1 MTRLLRFFSDDDAG
15 QSLIEFALM
24 LPIVLLII
32 TGLFDTGRAVWQENT
47 LAYAAR
53 EGTRYAI
60 VHGSG
65 YLSVDPALVQYPARG
80 VNPGNKAQTVDV
92 VRNAAVGVGGV
103 ITVDVKWP
111 TGESTAGAG
120 NGCYDRSCSVA
131 VTASAAFIPLPSQ
144 YMLGGAFQI
153 TLKGGSQLVI
163 QR

>member
-1 MTRLLRFFSDDDAG
+1 MNTLMRFFSDDDSG
-15 QSLIEFALM
+15 QSLVEFALM

-65 YLSVDPALVQYPARG
+65 YPNPALIQYPASG
-80 VNPGNKAQTVDV
+80 TNPGNKTQVVDV

-103 ITVDVKWP
+103 ISVDVRWP
-111 TGESTAGAG
+111 TGESPAGAG

>member
-1 MTRLLRFFSDDDAG
+1 MTKLMQFWADDDAG
-15 QSLIEFALM
+15 QSLIEFALT
-24 LPIVLLII
+24 LPLVLLII
-32 TGLFDTGRAVWQENT
+32 TGIFDTGRAVWQENT

-65 YLSVDPALVQYPARG
+65 YPDTSQIAY
-80 VNPGNKAQTVDV
+80 PGNTAGITQI

-103 ITVDVKWP
+103 ITVTSTWP
-111 TGESTAGAG
+111 D
-120 NGCYDRSCSVA
+120 GCYDRNCRVA
-131 VTASAAFIPLPSQ
+131 VEASAAFIPLPSR
-144 YMLGGAFQI
+144 YMLNNAFQI

>member
-1 MTRLLRFFSDDDAG
+1 MNKHFWSDDEGG

-24 LPIVLLII
+24 LPIVLLIV
-32 TGLFDTGRAVWQENT
+32 TGIFDVGRAVWQENT

-60 VHGSG
+60 VRGSG
-65 YLSVDPALVQYPARG
+65 FPNMAEIAY
-80 VNPGNKAQTVDV
+80 PGNTAGITNV

-103 ITVDVKWP
+103 ITVTSTWP
-111 TGESTAGAG
+111 D
-120 NGCYDRSCSVA
+120 GCYDRNCRVA

>member
-1 MTRLLRFFSDDDAG
+1 MTKFIAFIGDDDAG

-32 TGLFDTGRAVWQENT
+32 TGIFDVGRAVWQENT

-60 VHGSG
+60 VHGTG
-65 YLSVDPALVQYPARG
+65 YPVAADRAW
-80 VNPGNKAQTVDV
+80 PGNTNGIRTV

-103 ITVDVKWP
+103 ITVDAKWP
-111 TGESTAGAG
+111 TNESSPGAG
-120 NGCYDRSCSVA
+120 DGCYDRSCAVS

>member
-1 MTRLLRFFSDDDAG
+1 MTMLKRLVVDDQGG

-65 YLSVDPALVQYPARG
+65 YPDPAQIAY
-80 VNPGNKAQTVDV
+80 PGNTSGITNV
-92 VRNAAVGVGGV
+92 VRNAAVGVGGT
-103 ITVDVKWP
+103 ITVTATWP
-111 TGESTAGAG
+111 
-120 NGCYDRSCSVA
+120 NNCYDRSCPVA
-131 VTASAAFIPLPSQ
+131 VEASAAFIPLPSR
-144 YMLGGAFQI
+144 YLLNNAFQI

>member
-1 MTRLLRFFSDDDAG
+1 MTKLKRLALEDDGG

-65 YLSVDPALVQYPARG
+65 YPDPSLIQFPPNGA
-80 VNPGNKAQTVDV
+80 NPGNNVQVVGV
-92 VRNAAVGVGGV
+92 VRDAAVGVGGV

-111 TGESTAGAG
+111 TNETPVGAG

-131 VTASAAFIPLPSQ
+131 VTASAAFIPLPSR

>member
-1 MTRLLRFFSDDDAG
+1 MKLTRFVRDEEGG
-15 QSLIEFALM
+15 QALIEFAFM

-32 TGLFDTGRAVWQENT
+32 TGLFDVGRAVWQENT

-65 YLSVDPALVQYPARG
+65 YPDPAQIQYPPQG
-80 VNPGNKAQTVDV
+80 LNPGNKTGIVNV
-92 VRNAAVGVGGV
+92 VRSAAVGVGGV

-111 TGESTAGAG
+111 TNESSPGAG
-120 NGCYDRSCSVA
+120 DGCYERACAVA

-163 QR
+163 QK